1 MSVYPLTTVQQA
13 VWIDQLLTPDT
24 PCYNIGGVWEIHHQ
38 VEIKIFQQAIAE
50 IMQQHD
56 TLKFIL
62 SETEQGIVQSIS
74 HIHQMIFSHHDFS
87 LSEDALN
94 SGWKKLRQLFTQP
107 FTLYDHLLWR
117 CHVIKVSDNLSL
129 LLLNAHHLITD
140 GFSIALL
147 SRLIFARYQQ
157 LLNGEP
163 LTVLPTL
170 AGYRDFIAYD
180 RQYLASPRYQ
190 QDRDFWLSR
199 FADIPPFALE
209 RRQGYSEETSWPSS
223 QITRNLPLARYQQ
236 LSDYAEHRGASV
248 MHFMTALLACCLG
261 RLWQVDEITLG
272 LPILNRNGARFKQTL
287 GMFSSMIPL
296 RLVLDGQQPFTAL
309 MQQVATELRRCYR
322 HQRFPIAE
330 LNRHLR
336 LVQHGRRQLFDISF
350 SQEIFLTD
358 IDIDGGELKA
368 AAMHHGYEQTPLTVY
383 LRHYHQDGDPQL
395 EFHFNQ
401 AWFSEQEAER
411 LASRIVH
418 LLGAVL
424 DAPPEQPIALLPLLL
439 PQEQQQILHG
449 WNNSDRHWPVP
460 LTLQQFFEQQAAR
473 TPDAIALCG
482 DCASL
487 SYARLNHRA
496 NQLAWF
502 LRSVGITADDRVAL
516 CVDRGAQMVIAL
528 LAILKAG
535 AAYVPLDPD
544 YPQDRLRH
552 MLQNCGAKRV
562 LLDDTGQR
570 ALQALK
576 GDFPLAYHLYH
587 DLPQWQQQS
596 IENPPPLHGDI
607 SRTLAYV
614 IYTSGS
620 TGQPKGV
627 MIEHRAVIN
636 RLMWMQHTYQLS
648 PQDTVLQK
656 TPFSFDVSVWEFFWP
671 LMIGAR
677 LALAKPG
684 AHQDP
689 AWLCQLIAAEQ
700 VTTLHFVPSMLQLFL
715 RYGEM
720 AACTSLKRI
729 FCSGEALPLAAV
741 ERCHQQLPDAELHN
755 LYGPTEA
762 AIDVSY
768 WHCQPDDRR
777 QLIPIGYPVANTRLY
792 ILDRQRQLLP
802 AGVRGELYIGGIQ
815 LARGYLNLPALTAE
829 RFIADP
835 FSDDP
840 QARIY
845 KTGDVARWLDD
856 GSIEYLGRND
866 FQLKIHGLRIEAGE
880 IEQQICRFPS
890 IAEAVVMACDH
901 HDGDKRLVAW
911 VIAPSQP
918 DLTERLRAHLRATL
932 PESMLPGS
940 VVALKSFPLSANGKL
955 DRKRLPLPQLTLT
968 GKTFSP
974 PANDEERQLAGWWQS
989 LLGVEQI
996 DRDDDFFALGGH
1008 SLHAIQLLLLLKRA
1022 GLSAEMKTLFL
1033 HPTLQ
1038 AQARAIHSLQT
1049 KTPATVADT
1058 IPAAMQKLLRQL
1070 NQPVDNFVLIQ
1081 PLNTAL
1087 TSHDLWM
1094 IHPAVVGCEIYS
1106 DLARALTGHFNA
1118 IGVNNYNLFNHPH
1131 ISALPALA
1139 SYYLQHIWNYGL
1151 PRHKTVRLLGW
1162 SLGGI
1167 IALEI
1172 AAQLE
1177 QRGFKD
1183 IHVCLLDS
1191 LYQTR
1196 IQQHIVPG
1204 MLAPI
1209 LAMMGISGEAARR
1222 GQLVEQTEIAINN
1235 QCLSA
1240 PLRHSKVTLF
1250 KATEFVDLS
1259 VAGGIDGREILAIA
1273 DNGLAQAC
1281 PQLEII
1287 PLAANHHSIIL
1298 CHQEITEALT
1308 QQQYDTRR
1316 RVF

>member
-13 VWIDQLLTPDT
+13 VWIDQLLTPDI
-24 PCYNIGGVWEIHHQ
+24 PCYNIGGVWQIHHH
-38 VEIKIFQQAIAE
+38 VELKLFQQAIAE

-56 TLKFIL
+56 ALKFIL
-62 SETEQGIVQSIS
+62 SETEQGIVQTIS
-74 HIHQMIFSHHDFS
+74 HIHPMTFSHHDFS

-94 SGWKKLRQLFTQP
+94 SSWKKLRQLFIQP
-107 FTLYDHLLWR
+107 FTLYDCLLWR
-117 CHVIKVSDNLSL
+117 CHVIKVSGNLSL
-129 LLLNAHHLITD
+129 WLINAHHLIAD
-140 GFSIALL
+140 GSSIALL
-147 SRLIFARYQQ
+147 SRLIFERYKQ
-157 LLNGEP
+157 LLNGKP
-163 LTVLPTL
+163 LTVLPGT
-170 AGYRDFIAYD
+170 GYGEFIAYD
-180 RQYLASPRYQ
+180 RHYLASPRYQ
-190 QDRDFWLSR
+190 LDRDFWLNR
-199 FADIPPFALE
+199 FEDFPPSALE
-209 RRQGYSEETSWPSS
+209 RRQGYGEEKTWPSS
-223 QITRNLPLARYQQ
+223 QIMRNLPLARYQQ
-236 LSDYAEHRGASV
+236 LGDYAERHGASV

-261 RLWQVDEITLG
+261 RLWQVDDITLG
-272 LPILNRNGARFKQTL
+272 LPIHNRNGARFKQTL

-296 RLVLDGQQPFTAL
+296 RLMLDAQQPFPAL

-336 LVQHGRRQLFDISF
+336 LGQRGRRQLFDLSF

-358 IDIDGGELKA
+358 IDIDGGELKS
-368 AAMHHGYEQTPLTVY
+368 AAMHHGYEQTPLSLY
-383 LRHYHQDGDPQL
+383 LRHYHQAEDPSL

-401 AWFSEQEAER
+401 AWFSDQDADR
-411 LASRIVH
+411 LASRILH
-418 LLGAVL
+418 LLEAVL
-424 DAPPEQPIALLPLLL
+424 DAPSEQPVALLPLLL
-439 PQEQQQILHG
+439 PQEQQQILQC
-449 WNNSDRHWPVP
+449 WNNSDRHWPLP
-460 LTLQQFFEQQAAR
+460 LTIQQFFEQQAAR

-482 DCASL
+482 DSAPL

-502 LRSVGITADDRVAL
+502 LRSAGLTADDRVAL
-516 CVDRGAQMVIAL
+516 CVERGTQMVIAL
-528 LAILKAG
+528 LGILKAG

-552 MLQNCGAKRV
+552 MLQDCGATCV
-562 LLDDTGQR
+562 LVDDAGQR
-570 ALQALK
+570 ALQAMR
-576 GDFPLAYHLYH
+576 DDCPLAYHLFH

-620 TGQPKGV
+620 TGRPKGV

-677 LALAKPG
+677 LALAKAG
-684 AHQDP
+684 GHQDP
-689 AWLCQLIAAEQ
+689 AYISELIAAEQ

-720 AACTSLKRI
+720 TACRSLKRI

-741 ERCHQQLPDAELHN
+741 ERCHQQLPAAELHN

-768 WHCQPDDRR
+768 WHCQPEDRR
-777 QLIPIGYPVANTRLY
+777 LPVPIGYPVANTRLY
-792 ILDRQRQLLP
+792 ILDHQQQLLP

-840 QARIY
+840 QARMY
-845 KTGDVARWLDD
+845 KTGDVARWRED
-856 GSIEYLGRND
+856 GSVEYLGRND

-880 IEQQICRFPS
+880 IEQQICGFPQ
-890 IAEAVVMACDH
+890 IADAVVMACDR
-901 HDGDKRLVAW
+901 HDGNQWLVAW
-911 VIAPSQP
+911 VITPPQP
-918 DLTERLRAHLRATL
+918 DLTERLRTHLRATL
-932 PESMLPGS
+932 PEYMLPGC
-940 VVALKSFPLSANGKL
+940 VVALEAFPLSANGKL
-955 DRKRLPLPQLTLT
+955 DRTRLPLPQLAVPR
-968 GKTFSP
+968 KAFCP
-974 PANDEERQLAGWWQS
+974 PANDQERQLADWWQS
-989 LLGVEQI
+989 LLGVEQV

-1008 SLHAIQLLLLLKRA
+1008 SLHAIQLLLLLKRE
-1022 GLSAEMKTLFL
+1022 GISAEMKTLFI

-1038 AQARAIHSLQT
+1038 AQARAIHQHQATS
-1049 KTPATVADT
+1049 PAGIADIT
-1058 IPAAMQKLLRQL
+1058 PAAMQKLLRQL
-1070 NQPVDNFVLIQ
+1070 NQPADNFVLIQ

-1087 TSHDLWM
+1087 TSNDLWM
-1094 IHPAVVGCEIYS
+1094 IHPAVVGCEIYR

-1177 QRGFKD
+1177 QRGFND
-1183 IHVCLLDS
+1183 IHVFLLDS
-1191 LYQTR
+1191 LYQTEV
-1196 IQQHIVPG
+1196 QQHIVPG

-1209 LAMMGISGEAARR
+1209 LAMMGITGEAARR
-1222 GQLVEQTEIAINN
+1222 GEQVEKTEININN

-1259 VAGGIDGREILAIA
+1259 VAGGVDGREILAIA
-1273 DNGLAQAC
+1273 DNGLAQVC
-1281 PQLEII
+1281 PQLEVI
-1287 PLAANHHSIIL
+1287 PLAVNHHSIIL
-1298 CHQEITEALT
+1298 CHQEITDALT
-1308 QQQYDTRR
+1308 QPQYNASS

>member
-13 VWIDQLLTPDT
+13 VWIDQLLTPAT
-24 PCYNIGGVWEIHHQ
+24 PCYNIGCVWQIPHQ
-38 VEIKIFQQAIAE
+38 VELKLFQQAIAE

-56 TLKFIL
+56 VLKFIL
-62 SETEQGIVQSIS
+62 SETEQGTVQSIS
-74 HIHQMIFSHHDFS
+74 HIHQMTFSHHDFS
-87 LSEDALN
+87 LAEEALN
-94 SGWKKLRQLFTQP
+94 SSWKKIRQLFIQP
-107 FTLYDHLLWR
+107 FPLYDCLLWR
-117 CHVIKVSDNLSL
+117 CHLIKVSNNLSL
-129 LLLNAHHLITD
+129 WLLNGHHLIAD
-140 GFSIALL
+140 GSSIALL
-147 SRLIFARYQQ
+147 SRLILERYQQ
-157 LLNGEP
+157 LLSGEP
-163 LTVLPTL
+163 LTALPI
-170 AGYRDFIAYD
+170 ASYSDFIEHD

-190 QDRDFWLSR
+190 LDRDFWLSR
-199 FADIPPFALE
+199 FADVPPSALE
-209 RRQGYSEETSWPSS
+209 RRQEYSEEMTWPSS
-223 QITRNLPLARYQQ
+223 QISRSLPLARYQQ
-236 LSDYAEHRGASV
+236 LGDYAERHGASV
-248 MHFMTALLACCLG
+248 MHFMTALLACCMG
-261 RLWQVDEITLG
+261 RLWQVEDLTIG
-272 LPILNRNGARFKQTL
+272 LPIHNRNGARFKQTL

-296 RLVLDGQQPFTAL
+296 RLKLDDHHPFPAL
-309 MQQVATELRRCYR
+309 MQQVATELRRSYR

-336 LVQHGRRQLFDISF
+336 LGQQGRRQLFDLSF

-358 IDIDGGELKA
+358 IDIGGGELRSV
-368 AAMHHGYEQTPLTVY
+368 AMHHGHEQTPLTLY
-383 LRHYHQDGDPQL
+383 LRHYHQAAEPQL

-401 AWFSEQEAER
+401 AWFSEQDAGR

-418 LLGAVL
+418 LLEAVL
-424 DAPPEQPIALLPLLL
+424 DAPPEQPVALLPLLL
-439 PQEQQQILHG
+439 AQEQQQILHC
-449 WNNSDRHWPVP
+449 WNNSDLHWPAP
-460 LTLQQFFEQQAAR
+460 LTLQQFFEQQAVR

-482 DCASL
+482 DSAPL

-502 LRSVGITADDRVAL
+502 LRSTDLAADDRVAL
-516 CVDRGAQMVIAL
+516 CVERGAQMVIAL

-535 AAYVPLDPD
+535 AAYVPLDPQ

-552 MLQNCGAKRV
+552 MLQDCGAKRL
-562 LLDDTGQR
+562 LLDDAGQR
-570 ALQALK
+570 ALRALN
-576 GDFPLAYHLYH
+576 GEGPLAYHLYD

-596 IENPPPLHGDI
+596 IENPPPLPGDI

-636 RLMWMQHTYQLS
+636 RLMWMQHRYQLS

-684 AHQDP
+684 GHQDP
-689 AWLCQLIAAEQ
+689 AWLSKLIATEQ
-700 VTTLHFVPSMLQLFL
+700 ITTLHFVPSMLQLFL

-720 AACTSLKRI
+720 AACSSLKRI
-729 FCSGEALPLAAV
+729 FCSGEALPLTTV
-741 ERCHQQLPDAELHN
+741 ERCHQQLPMAELHN

-777 QLIPIGYPVANTRLY
+777 PLIPIGFPVANTRLY
-792 ILDRQRQLLP
+792 ILDRHLQLLP

-845 KTGDVARWLDD
+845 RTGDVARWLED
-856 GSIEYLGRND
+856 GSVEYLGRND
-866 FQLKIHGLRIEAGE
+866 FQMKIHGLRIEAGE

-890 IAEAVVMACDH
+890 IADAVVMACDH

-911 VIAPSQP
+911 VIAPPQP

-932 PESMLPGS
+932 PEYMLPGS
-940 VVALKSFPLSANGKL
+940 VVALEAFPLSANGKL
-955 DRKRLPLPQLTLT
+955 DRKRLPPPQPVII
-968 GKTFSP
+968 GKAFCP
-974 PANDEERQLAGWWQS
+974 PANQQEQQLADWWQS
-989 LLGVEQI
+989 LLGVDRI
-996 DRDDDFFALGGH
+996 DRGDDFFALGGH

-1022 GLSAEMKTLFL
+1022 GINAEMKTLFI

-1038 AQARAIHSLQT
+1038 AQAQAIHRNQAASPAGLADN
-1049 KTPATVADT
+1049 TPV
-1058 IPAAMQKLLRQL
+1058 AMQKLLRQL
-1070 NQPVDNFVLIQ
+1070 NQPADNFVLIQ

-1087 TSHDLWM
+1087 TSNDLWM
-1094 IHPAVVGCEIYS
+1094 IHPAVVGCEIYR

-1139 SYYLQHIWNYGL
+1139 SYYLQHICNYGL

-1177 QRGFKD
+1177 QRGFND

-1191 LYQTR
+1191 LYQTEV
-1196 IQQHIVPG
+1196 QQHIVPG

-1209 LAMMGISGEAARR
+1209 LAMMGITGEAARR
-1222 GQLVEQTEIAINN
+1222 GQQVEQTEININN

-1259 VAGGIDGREILAIA
+1259 LSGGIDGREILAIA
-1273 DNGLAQAC
+1273 DNGLAQIC
-1281 PQLEII
+1281 PQLQII
-1287 PLAANHHSIIL
+1287 PLAVNHHSIIL
-1298 CHQEITEALT
+1298 CHQEITDALT
-1308 QQQYDTRR
+1308 QPQYDASSRI
-1316 RVF
+1316 F